1 MNLRRF
7 FAELISRTSA
17 TRFSSQLLCLHLSG
31 AIQTLGS
38 GTMLSMVA
46 VMS

>member
-1 MNLRRF
+1 MKSSRETFAIFRR
-7 FAELISRTSA
+7 AD
-17 TRFSSQLLCLHLSG
+17 CLHLSG